1 MIEIPNPEQDQRAN
15 KVRDIIEDYRERVKF
30 TVENLDVAYD
40 IGNQYCVL
48 VLRAV
53 IDIGNQIH
61 DYETVAL
68 LEKLLEAVLEKA

>member
-1 MIEIPNPEQDQRAN
+1 MIETPNPEREI
-15 KVRDIIEDYRERVKF
+15 VLDYRERVKF

-40 IGNQYCVL
+40 IGNYQYCVL

-68 LEKLLEAVLEKA
+68 LEELLEAVLEKA

>member
-1 MIEIPNPEQDQRAN
+1 MIETQNPEQ
-15 KVRDIIEDYRERVKF
+15 DIIEDYRERVKF

-40 IGNQYCVL
+40 IGNYQYCVL

-68 LEKLLEAVLEKA
+68 LEKLLEAVLEKQI